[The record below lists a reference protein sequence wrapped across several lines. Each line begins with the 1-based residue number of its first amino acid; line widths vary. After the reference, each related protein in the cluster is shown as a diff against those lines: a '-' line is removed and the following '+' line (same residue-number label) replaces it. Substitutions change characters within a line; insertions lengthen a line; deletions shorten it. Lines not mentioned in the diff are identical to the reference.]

1 MCDTVLGTLV
11 QILFSQR
18 LSTKAKFEIIQ
29 EIREMKQKSECE
41 NKSQMDNIYLYN

>member
-29 EIREMKQKSECE
+29 EIREMKQKSECG
-41 NKSQMDNIYLYN
+41 NKKEAEH